1 MSRPVRRSMTC
12 GTAHITGTIPT
23 ISVRINGRLSNAAA
37 TTPNANATATVV
49 RTKTTLMVPTSL
61 AALKFPDGMP
71 GGRSHAQLEAIVVS
85 LRSHPSEKREILP
98 GAAARLEPLPPEEFR
113 LLVRTIRVTRRT
125 GHIAG
130 AASMHDHRVV
140 PRAETVSEIAGFT
153 CADGIR
159 N

>member
-1 MSRPVRRSMTC
+1 
-12 GTAHITGTIPT
+12 
-23 ISVRINGRLSNAAA
+23 
-37 TTPNANATATVV
+37 
-49 RTKTTLMVPTSL
+49 MVHTSL
-61 AALKFPDGMP
+61 AALKFPNGMP
-71 GGRSHAQLEAIVVS
+71 GGRSHAKLEAIVVS
-85 LRSHPSEKREILP
+85 LRRHPSEKRELVR
-98 GAAARLEPLPPEEFR
+98 AVAVRLERLPPEELR

-125 GHIAG
+125 GDIAG